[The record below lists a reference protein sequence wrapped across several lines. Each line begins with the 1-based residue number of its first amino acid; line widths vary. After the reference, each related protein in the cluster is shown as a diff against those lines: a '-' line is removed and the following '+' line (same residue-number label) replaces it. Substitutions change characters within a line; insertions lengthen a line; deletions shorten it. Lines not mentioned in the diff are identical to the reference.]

1 MWGGCH
7 VSSAFYKNWAL
18 NILSLSPPNWLES
31 LGVKT
36 LPNIRPSGDVQK
48 TVFLLHLLFWAFHSL
63 SQFLHKEAC
72 RKESVEEIKATIF
85 SAPTWP
91 FRWVKYQL
99 QNSSWST
106 IKDFKDWGV
115 SGTGCRLQRC
125 TLGSNIKFWP
135 KRMKRR
141 DRPMLPNEFIH
152 PRIQYCFACV
162 LVFIIHLS
170 GGQCFGLVSVSSQS
184 IIAMRASLVQ
194 WLKARLPRGRPGF
207 NSRTMQSSSF
217 WVTCHWATLC
227 LGFLLHQ
234 RSSLA
239 WHTFGWW

>member
-184 IIAMRASLVQ
+184 TIAMRASLVQ
-194 WLKARLPRGRPGF
+194 W
-207 NSRTMQSSSF
+207 
-217 WVTCHWATLC
+217 
-227 LGFLLHQ
+227 
-234 RSSLA
+234 
-239 WHTFGWW
+239 